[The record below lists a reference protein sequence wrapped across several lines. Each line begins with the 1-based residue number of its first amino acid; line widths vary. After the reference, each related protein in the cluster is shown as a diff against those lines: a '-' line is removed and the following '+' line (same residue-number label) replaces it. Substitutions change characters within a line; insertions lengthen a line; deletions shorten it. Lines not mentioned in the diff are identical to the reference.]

1 MLAKTNK
8 TIEYIND
15 ATDTLDVV
23 EEAASPPIVPRKL
36 TVAKSSTLLG
46 ATLDTAGD
54 TVGSIPV
61 VNFAEVTDPVPACF
75 SSAPSPTKALEPFTF
90 GIRQRVVPVLSNTS
104 TKKRRLDEPVP
115 SAADSDTESDVS
127 IAPEAPEDLDSTED
141 AFTVC
146 ERLIASAHQQA
157 LDAIS
162 EMTEKKAF
170 GTVKD
175 EVRYVRNAHRAVQ
188 KQYTAI
194 LACLQRARSA
204 VDTCNSSA
212 RELGALPLKIYYAPA
227 PKKKKGYFG
236 FKKLAASCVTMA
248 VAAASCVMVTNHN
261 FYEQVLQTHNETLY

>member
-1 MLAKTNK
+1 MVAAPNK

-15 ATDTLDVV
+15 ATDTLHVI
-23 EEAASPPIVPRKL
+23 EGTESPPIVPRKL
-36 TVAKSSTLLG
+36 TVAKNSDG
-46 ATLDTAGD
+46 ATTRS
-54 TVGSIPV
+54 VPV
-61 VNFAEVTDPVPACF
+61 VDFARVVDPVPVCF
-75 SSAPSPTKALEPFTF
+75 SSAPSPAKPIEPFTF
-90 GIRQRVVPVLSNTS
+90 GVRQNVVPVLSNDS
-104 TKKRRLDEPVP
+104 KKKRRLEEPDSLDP
-115 SAADSDTESDVS
+115 DSDTDSDVS
-127 IAPEAPEDLDSTED
+127 VVPGTQDDSDSTED

-194 LACLQRARSA
+194 LTCLQRARNA

-212 RELGALPLKIYYAPA
+212 RELGALPFKIYYAPA
-227 PKKKKGYFG
+227 PKKKKGYLDL
-236 FKKLAASCVTMA
+236 KKLAASCAAMA
-248 VAAASCVMVTNHN
+248 VAATSYILVSNHA
-261 FYEQVLQTHNETLY
+261 FYEQVVQTYNETVY